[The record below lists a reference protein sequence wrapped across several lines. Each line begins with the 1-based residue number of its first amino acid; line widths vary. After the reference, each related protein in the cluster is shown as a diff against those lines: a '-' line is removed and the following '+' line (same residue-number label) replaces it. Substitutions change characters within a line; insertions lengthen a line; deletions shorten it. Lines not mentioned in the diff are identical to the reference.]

1 MSNFKSTGPLQRSSM
16 RDRPATKSQTPSQPP
31 PKAPQPPQ
39 KAKPPKTEKPPQTF
53 HQFKINLPKRP
64 KCRSVN
70 PNDPI
75 AIVEAKVLLAR
86 IDHTYP
92 DPDPKGDWPDQ
103 QWLEALP
110 IWAQLP
116 ESKRDEF
123 SRDALF
129 YRRIWSARKALV
141 RATFEAIHPDGKPS
155 PKRRTRI
162 GYFQRKTLK
171 FLNFANPEQW
181 ILCPVDA
188 GGCGGNGVFLGGQTN
203 APDAARCHFCNG
215 SGYIVLRIQD
225 LKNLAKELE
234 RGIAAYEAGVEVY

>member
-1 MSNFKSTGPLQRSSM
+1 MSNHNAPLRRSAIRSRM
-16 RDRPATKSQTPSQPP
+16 ANPDQKTATVTTPQHTVPHVPPPP
-31 PKAPQPPQ
+31 PKA
-39 KAKPPKTEKPPQTF
+39 KAVKSEKSVKPTQTI
-53 HQFKINLPKRP
+53 HQFKVNLPKRP
-64 KCRSVN
+64 KCRQVN

-75 AIVEAKVLLAR
+75 AIVEAKVLLAK

-110 IWAQLP
+110 IWSQLP

-129 YRRIWSARKALV
+129 YRRIWAARKALV
-141 RATFEAIHPDGKPS
+141 RATFEAMHPSGKPR
-155 PKRRTRI
+155 PKRGTRI

-181 ILCPVDA
+181 ILCPTDA
-188 GGCGGNGVFLGGQTN
+188 GGCGGSGVVGDQTC
-203 APDAARCHFCNG
+203 RCCGG
-215 SGYIVLRIQD
+215 SGYIVLRIAD
-225 LKNLAKELE
+225 LKNLAKDLE

>member
-1 MSNFKSTGPLQRSSM
+1 MSEQHRSGPLQRSSI
-16 RDRPATKSQTPSQPP
+16 RSQFAVGTDKPTKLPSPPQPP
-31 PKAPQPPQ
+31 PKAKEPV
-39 KAKPPKTEKPPQTF
+39 KAVKPEKLVKPPPTYKAWKLSIPKHPKT
-53 HQFKINLPKRP
+53 
-64 KCRSVN
+64 RSVN

-110 IWAQLP
+110 IWSQLP
-116 ESKRDEF
+116 ESKRAEF
-123 SRDALF
+123 SRDAIF
-129 YRRIWSARKALV
+129 YRRIWAARKALV
-141 RATFEAIHPDGKPS
+141 RATFEAMHPAGKPR
-155 PKRRTRI
+155 PKRGVRI

-181 ILCPVDA
+181 ILCPIDA
-188 GGCGGNGVFLGGQTN
+188 TGCGGSGVVGDQTC
-203 APDAARCHFCNG
+203 RYCGG
-215 SGYIVLRIQD
+215 SGYIVLRIAD

>member
-1 MSNFKSTGPLQRSSM
+1 MPDSRPPLLRKSI
-16 RDRPATKSQTPSQPP
+16 RDRLASSENRPLTPSPKPPQPP
-31 PKAPQPPQ
+31 PKVKQAPKP
-39 KAKPPKTEKPPQTF
+39 AKPEKPPQTF
-53 HQFKINLPKRP
+53 HQFKLGLPKRP
-64 KCRSVN
+64 KIRAVN

-75 AIVEAKVLLAR
+75 AIVEAKVLLAK

-110 IWAQLP
+110 IWSQLP

-123 SRDALF
+123 ARDAIF
-129 YRRIWSARKALV
+129 YRRIWAARKALV
-141 RATFEAIHPDGKPS
+141 RATFEAMHPSGQPR
-155 PKRRTRI
+155 PKRGVRI
-162 GYFQRKTLK
+162 GYFQRKALK

-181 ILCPVDA
+181 ILCPTDA
-188 GGCGGNGVFLGGQTN
+188 GGCGGSGVFDEG
-203 APDAARCHFCNG
+203 PPCRFCAG

-234 RGIAAYEAGVEVY
+234 RGIAAFEAGVEVY